1 LLSWL
6 RKKAAQGAYIAGTCT
21 RPAYLAEAGLLDGRE
36 ATTHWATADA
46 FRRRYPRANWQPEKL
61 ITEDG
66 RILCSGLEAQH
77 GWRSPPQRMKKILVF

>member
-1 LLSWL
+1 M
-6 RKKAAQGAYIAGTCT
+6 AG
-21 RPAYLAEAGLLDGRE
+21 DGRE

-66 RILCSGLEAQH
+66 RILCSGLEASTVGARRH
-77 GWRSPPQRMKKILVF
+77 SG